1 MGQMIT
7 IQKYIGEPFNE
18 TIEFDAKLVYVKGDV
33 ILFETNS
40 GALGTCNI
48 KDLKQK

>member
-33 ILFETNS
+33 ILFDNRT
-40 GALGTCNI
+40 
-48 KDLKQK
+48 